1 MNKLSYNCA
10 GLGRRDFLQ
19 LGLGAAAGLGFTD
32 LLRLRANASEA
43 AKVAGKSS
51 GKRVNVIMIWL
62 DGGPSHY
69 ESFDPKPDAPSE
81 IRGQFKSIKTAVP
94 GIHFSECVPELAKVA
109 DKFTVLRSLAHKD
122 PNHGGGNHYLM
133 TGAPTPVP
141 VGCGA
146 FVTFHPSFGSV
157 VSFKRGVQN
166 GIPPYMTM
174 PSMSRSGGPN
184 FLGAE
189 HAPFV
194 VGGSPQSAGF
204 KVRDVVLPA
213 DISEGRG
220 VSRQDLRKSLD
231 RLARITDAAAEDP
244 TVGFDK
250 FYEQGV
256 DLITSPQAQAAFD
269 IGKEDQKTRD
279 LYGMND
285 FGQRCLLARRLTEA
299 GVSWVTVY
307 NGGWDHHTKIFETL
321 KGDFGK
327 KFDQGVAALIA
338 DLDRRGSLENTLVLA
353 LGEFGRTPKVNKD
366 SGRDH
371 WPFAMSVLCAGAG
384 VPRGTVIGATDPKG
398 YYAADNVYAPED
410 FATTLYT
417 KLGIDPHQVLHTNT
431 GRPAQLVNGGRP
443 IKELFS

>member
-1 MNKLSYNCA
+1 MSQLRYNCN

-19 LGLGAAAGLGFTD
+19 LGLGATAGLGFTD
-32 LLRLRANASEA
+32 LLRLRANAAETAKATGA
-43 AKVAGKSS
+43 AS
-51 GKRVNVIMIWL
+51 GKRVNVIMIWQ

-81 IRGQFKSIKTAVP
+81 IRGEFKSIKTAVP

-194 VGGSPQSAGF
+194 VGGSPQTAGF
-204 KVRDVVLPA
+204 KVRDVVLPPE
-213 DISEGRG
+213 ISEGRG
-220 VSRQDLRKSLD
+220 VTRQDLRKSLD
-231 RLARITDAAAEDP
+231 RLARIPDAAAEDP
-244 TVGFDK
+244 AVGFDK

-269 IGKEDQKTRD
+269 IGKENEKTRE

-285 FGQRCLLARRLTEA
+285 FGQRCLLARRLVEA
-299 GVSWVTVY
+299 GVSWVTIY
-307 NGGWDHHTKIFETL
+307 SGGWDHHTKIFETL
-321 KGDFGK
+321 KGQQGVN
-327 KFDQGVAALIA
+327 FDKGVAALIA

-431 GRPAQLVNGGRP
+431 GRPAQLVNGGRS
-443 IKELFS
+443 IKELFA

>member
-1 MNKLSYNCA
+1 MSNLRYNCN

-19 LGLGAAAGLGFTD
+19 LGLGVTAGLGFTD
-32 LLRLRANASEA
+32 LLRLRADA
-43 AKVAGKSS
+43 AETAKAAGKPS
-51 GKRVNVIMIWL
+51 GKRVNVIMIWQ

-69 ESFDPKPDAPSE
+69 ESFDPKPDAPTE
-81 IRGQFKSIKTAVP
+81 IRGQFKSIPTKVP
-94 GIHFSECVPELAKVA
+94 GIHFSECVPELAKVN

-194 VGGSPQSAGF
+194 VGGSPQTAGF

-285 FGQRCLLARRLTEA
+285 FGQRCLLARRLVEG

-307 NGGWDHHTKIFETL
+307 SGGWDHHTKIFETL
-321 KGDFGK
+321 KGQQGVN
-327 KFDQGVAALIA
+327 FDKGVAALIA

-366 SGRDH
+366 AGRDH

-417 KLGIDPHQVLHTNT
+417 KLGIDAHQVLHTNT

-443 IKELFS
+443 IKELFA

>member
-1 MNKLSYNCA
+1 MSQLRYNCN
-10 GLGRRDFLQ
+10 GIGRRDFLQ

-32 LLRLRANASEA
+32 LLRLRANAAES
-43 AKVAGKSS
+43 AKTAGQPS
-51 GKRVNVIMIWL
+51 GKRVNVIMIWQ

-81 IRGQFKSIKTAVP
+81 IRGQFSAIKTKVP
-94 GIHFSECVPELAKVA
+94 GVQFSECVPELAKVN

-157 VSFKRGVQN
+157 LSFKRGVQQ

-194 VGGSPQSAGF
+194 VGGSPQTAGF

-231 RLARITDAAAEDP
+231 RLTRIADAAAEDP

-269 IGKEDQKTRD
+269 IGKEPEKTRE

-285 FGQRCLLARRLTEA
+285 FGQRCLLARRLVEA

-307 NGGWDHHTKIFETL
+307 SGGWDHHTKIFETL
-321 KGDFGK
+321 KGQQGVN
-327 KFDQGVAALIA
+327 FDKGVAALIA

-366 SGRDH
+366 VGRDH

-410 FATTLYT
+410 FAVTLYT
-417 KLGIDPHQVLHTNT
+417 KLGVDPHQVLHTNT
-431 GRPAQLVNGGRP
+431 GRPVQLVNGGRP
-443 IKELFS
+443 IKELFA